1 VSSSS
6 VSPVILIVGLPG
18 WRQPLALESRHRVL
32 AIEST
37 GALESARAGRPDL
50 IVAPLS
56 SPDFDGVAFC
66 AEVRRDS
73 LLSAVPIVLVVDG
86 EGRESAGILR
96 AFDAGADDCLEFAIE
111 PEVLAAKVRALLQRR
126 VNEDH
131 LAARNQALEA
141 RVALLETELHAVHK
155 NANQIEAI
163 GRLAG
168 GVAHNFNNL
177 LTVVLVSS
185 ELLMGDLPEGSSEWI
200 HARETFEAANRAAGL
215 TNQLLAFSRRQMLRP
230 VDLNLNS
237 VLTDLGVVLHDTLG
251 EQIDLKVVQEEGL
264 PSVYADPS
272 QMRRVVLDLAIHAR
286 DGMPQ
291 GGALVM
297 ETRRVVLTEAY
308 VADRVNV
315 QPGVYVLLAI
325 SDTGPGMDVDTQ
337 LRLFEPFF
345 TTKNSTSGGSDLGLS
360 TVYGIV
366 KQSGGYIWVYSERG
380 RGTTFK
386 IYLPEASSS
395 RVRVVAPSGGHP
407 LPRGQASVL
416 LVDDEAGVRSVA
428 SRVLEGCGYRVVTAG
443 SGEEA
448 LAMCLDDGLEPDLLI
463 TDVVMPGING
473 DQLVAQ
479 LRAQRA
485 GLRVLYTSG
494 FSAEAVVYHGVASGE
509 HFLSK
514 PFTPSDLAHKVREVL
529 G

>member
-1 VSSSS
+1 VSSSAPS
-6 VSPVILIVGLPG
+6 ATILIVGDA
-18 WRQPLALESRHRVL
+18 RYSSALASRYRL
-32 AIEST
+32 ATLDAREAIEQIREIQPDLVVASM
-37 GALESARAGRPDL
+37 SAPGVDAIELCAAIRSDAELRRIPVLLITPAGR
-50 IVAPLS
+50 
-56 SPDFDGVAFC
+56 
-66 AEVRRDS
+66 DS
-73 LLSAVPIVLVVDG
+73 NDV
-86 EGRESAGILR
+86 LR
-96 AFDAGADDCLEFAIE
+96 AFDAGADDCVDESIDPDVFVARVATQL
-111 PEVLAAKVRALLQRR
+111 KRR
-126 VNEDH
+126 VNDVSFTSRHQE
-131 LAARNQALEA
+131 LEA
-141 RVALLETELHAVHK
+141 RVAHLEAELLAVHK
-155 NANQIEAI
+155 NAHQVEAI

-185 ELLMGDLPEGSSEWI
+185 ELLMNDLTEGSPEWI
-200 HARETFEAANRAAGL
+200 HARDTHDAAVRAAGL

-230 VDLNLNS
+230 VSLSLNGILSDLET
-237 VLTDLGVVLHDTLG
+237 VLSETLG
-251 EQIDLKVVQEEGL
+251 EGIELKIVPEEGL
-264 PSVYADPS
+264 PAVYVDQS

-286 DGMPQ
+286 DGMPH
-291 GGALVM
+291 GGKVVI

-315 QPGVYVLLAI
+315 QPGVYILLAI

-345 TTKNSTSGGSDLGLS
+345 TTKNAAQGGSDLGLS

-386 IYLPEASSS
+386 IYLPEASVTRS
-395 RVRVVAPSGGHP
+395 RPAAVAGAVQ

-428 SRVLEGCGYRVVTAG
+428 GRVLEGCGYHVITAG

-448 LAMCLDDGLEPDLLI
+448 LARCLEGLEPDLVI

-473 DQLVAQ
+473 DQLVAR
-479 LRAQRA
+479 LRAQRSD
-485 GLRVLYTSG
+485 LRVLYTSG
-494 FSAEAVVYHGVASGE
+494 FSAEAVVHHGVAPGE

-514 PFTPSDLAHKVREVL
+514 PFTPLDLAHKVREVL
-529 G
+529 GN

>member
-1 VSSSS
+1 MQNDVAAD
-6 VSPVILIVGLPG
+6 VDEV
-18 WRQPLALESRHRVL
+18 REHN
-32 AIEST
+32 
-37 GALESARAGRPDL
+37 PDL
-50 IVAPLS
+50 IVASWSGPDVDPVPFLTEIRGDSVLS
-56 SPDFDGVAFC
+56 
-66 AEVRRDS
+66 R
-73 LLSAVPIVLVVDG
+73 VPVLVLVDAD
-86 EGRESAGILR
+86 RSAGQIVQVIE
-96 AFDAGADDCLEFAIE
+96 AGAQCLEASVE
-111 PEVLAAKVRALLQRR
+111 ADVLLATVATLIKRYVSVREA
-126 VNEDH
+126 N
-131 LAARNQALEA
+131 ARHQELEA
-141 RVALLETELHAVHK
+141 RVSHLESELHAVHK
-155 NANQIEAI
+155 NAHQIEAL

-185 ELLMGDLPEGSSEWI
+185 ELLMGDLPEGSPEWV
-200 HARETFEAANRAAGL
+200 HARETYEAASRAAGL

-230 VDLNLNS
+230 VSLNLNDVLVNLS
-237 VLTDLGVVLHDTLG
+237 ATLTDTIG
-251 EQIDLKVVQEEGL
+251 EQIELKIIPEDGIPPVHVDLT
-264 PSVYADPS
+264 
-272 QMRRVVLDLAIHAR
+272 QMRRVVIDLAIHAR
-286 DGMPQ
+286 EGMPN
-291 GGALVM
+291 GGLLVM

-315 QPGVYVLLAI
+315 RPGVYVLLAI

-345 TTKNSTSGGSDLGLS
+345 TTKKLAHGNSDLGLS

-366 KQSGGYIWVYSERG
+366 KQSGGYIWVYSEPG

-386 IYLPEASSS
+386 IYLPEAIAA
-395 RVRVVAPSGGHP
+395 RVRTTGTSSGQR

-428 SRVLEGCGYRVVTAG
+428 SKVLEGCGYHVTTAG

-448 LAMCLDDGLEPDLLI
+448 LARCADPSFEPDLVI
-463 TDVVMPGING
+463 TDVVMPGLNG
-473 DQLVAQ
+473 DQLVER

-485 GLRVLYTSG
+485 GLRVLYMSG
-494 FSAEAVVYHGVASGE
+494 FSEEAVVHQGVAPGE

-529 G
+529 GTVDSN